1 MKVFG
6 MLNDALRQTLAFV
19 ILVTVISVPAHA
31 ITLNVL
37 EWEGY
42 ISPFSDA
49 FTLYAKKRGLD
60 VKLNIIKP
68 YISDPEYIFLELRAN
83 RADVVTPTHN
93 YFKMSKGKLFNV
105 LQPVNFERLENY
117 PKLLKTLRKAKYDQR
132 KSKKYSV
139 PLLGGSYGL
148 AYNASTISPP
158 DSWGALWDPK
168 FKGRYA
174 VTNDQFEANLYI
186 SMLALGY
193 PPQAFYDVSD
203 KAFDRVA
210 VQEKLNKLVANAGS
224 FWAGMADASAMKNLD
239 LVTTYWFGVADA
251 NKKGQNWKLSKPKE
265 GQTVWLDTM
274 SVAVNVSGEKL
285 KAAYLLI
292 DFMISEPIQKRIL
305 EMYGSIIVNGETAK
319 ILDAKIAQDGRVGDE
334 SFFDDRY
341 FWKPLSAR
349 TRNRY
354 KTMWQEAREKA
365 NK

>member
-1 MKVFG
+1 MF
-6 MLNDALRQTLAFV
+6 NAALRQTLAFV
-19 ILVTVISVPAHA
+19 ILVTVVAVPTQA

-42 ISPFSDA
+42 ISPFTDD

-68 YISDPEYIFLELRAN
+68 YISDPEYIFLQLRAN
-83 RADVVTPTHN
+83 QADVVTPTHN
-93 YFKMSKGKLFNV
+93 YFKMSNGKLFNV
-105 LQPVNFERLENY
+105 LQPINFEKLENY
-117 PKLLKTLRKAKYDQR
+117 PKILKSLRQAKYDQR
-132 KSKKYSV
+132 KSQKYSV

-148 AYNASTISPP
+148 AYNANTISPP

-210 VQEKLNKLVANAGS
+210 VQEKLNQLVANAGS

-251 NKKGQNWKLSKPKE
+251 NQKGQNWKLSTPKE
-265 GQTVWLDTM
+265 GQTVWLDTI
-274 SVAVNVSGEKL
+274 SVGVNVNGEKL
-285 KAAYLLI
+285 EAAYLLM
-292 DFMISEPIQKRIL
+292 DFMISEIIQKRIL
-305 EMYGSIIVNGETAK
+305 EMYGSIIVNGETEK
-319 ILDAKIAQDGRVGDE
+319 ILDTKAAEEGRVGDE

-354 KTMWQEAREKA
+354 KAMWQEAREKA
-365 NK
+365 NNNTR